1 MINGWPRR
9 GPEGVTDM
17 SQAEENIE
25 RCKKAYAAFAA
36 GDVETA
42 AADLADDVEWV
53 VPGNSTLSG
62 TYRGKSEVVGFWMR
76 LAEKGFTTTPQH
88 FFGDEDRVA
97 VLTDVTAAGES
108 AESVDI
114 LTFRD
119 GKVVHFK
126 DIGDTAMQ
134 ERIWGSK

>member
-62 TYRGKSEVVGFWMR
+62 TYRGKGASHGR
-76 LAEKGFTTTPQH
+76 QA
-88 FFGDEDRVA
+88 R
-97 VLTDVTAAGES
+97 AARS
-108 AESVDI
+108 
-114 LTFRD
+114 RPC
-119 GKVVHFK
+119 
-126 DIGDTAMQ
+126 
-134 ERIWGSK
+134 RRR

>member
-1 MINGWPRR
+1 
-9 GPEGVTDM
+9 M

-25 RCKKAYAAFAA
+25 RCKKAYAAFGA
-36 GDVETA
+36 GDVEA
-42 AADLADDVEWV
+42 ASADLADDIEWV

-62 TYRGKSEVVGFWMR
+62 TYRGKDEVIGFWMK
-76 LAEKGFTTTPQH
+76 LAEKGFTTTPDA
-88 FFGDEDRVA
+88 FFGDEERVV
-97 VLTDVTAAGES
+97 VLTHVTAAGES
-108 AESVDI
+108 SDSADI

-134 ERIWGSK
+134 ERIWGSQ